1 MNKNCNNK
9 KCYYYNTCLIDNFNR
24 QVKCSGKLSNNNP
37 HSPSFQAIT
46 RGDNEKKG

>member
-9 KCYYYNTCLIDNFNR
+9 DCYYHKTCLIDNFNR
-24 QVKCSGKLSNNNP
+24 EVKCSGKLSNNNP
-37 HSPSFQAIT
+37 HNPNFQAIT